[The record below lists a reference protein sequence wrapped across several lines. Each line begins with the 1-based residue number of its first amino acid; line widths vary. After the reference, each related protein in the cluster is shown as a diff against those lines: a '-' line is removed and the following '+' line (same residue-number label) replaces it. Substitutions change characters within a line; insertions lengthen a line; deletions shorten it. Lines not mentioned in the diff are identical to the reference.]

1 MREIV
6 RILVAVVVVALLL
19 SACGKSNGGSS
30 SAGSGS
36 TGVET
41 SSGNV
46 SRGGTLLVAMDQNP
60 KDFDPMVAGDVYSDA
75 VVSNVVEGLY
85 DYDENLKPVPWL
97 AESVDLPDNLTYV
110 FHMRKGIKFQDGTEM
125 DADAVK
131 FSVDR
136 VRTNPKSTGYSD
148 GKPIADT
155 IVVDKYTFKLTLSEP
170 YAPLPSRLTGRL
182 GGIVSP
188 AAVKAMGD
196 DGFNQHPVGTGPFKF
211 GEFKNDSYVRVERF
225 DGYWRQGADGKSLP
239 YLDRIEW
246 RVITEP
252 AARLTALQAGDV
264 HISSIRDQDAPI
276 VKKDASLNYAQQA
289 GRSFS
294 GVMLTID
301 KPPFDNKALRQAF
314 QFAVDRKEIVS
325 AVYEGN
331 REVANGM
338 IPPVLSW
345 AIDPGYQPYTYDPA
359 KAKAKLVEGGK
370 PNGFEFTIW
379 AAAGNSITQQLMEL
393 MQAQLA
399 KVGIKMNIELADF
412 NGVVVPKW
420 KSRESNAYSIGISGG
435 VDPDQFVA
443 STFQAGDA
451 FNFFPYD
458 NSLVN
463 DLIKQ
468 GRVIPDIETRAGIY
482 KKMVPLIM
490 EDSPYIF
497 LTYGIDRYVGNKK
510 VQGWFLGT
518 KATSGYSEFWLQQ

>member
-1 MREIV
+1 MRAIV
-6 RILVAVVVVALLL
+6 RILVATAVCGLLL
-19 SACGKSNGGSS
+19 AGCSKSSGGGGA
-30 SAGSGS
+30 SAGSGPAGS
-36 TGVET
+36 TG
-41 SSGNV
+41 GNV
-46 SRGGTLLVAMDQNP
+46 SRGGTLLVALDQNP
-60 KDFDPMVAGDVYSDA
+60 KDFDPMVAGDAYSDA
-75 VVSNVVEGLY
+75 VVTNIVEGLY

-110 FHMRKGIKFQDGTEM
+110 FHLRKGIKFHDGTEM

-136 VRTNPKSTGYSD
+136 VRNSPKSPGFSD
-148 GKPIADT
+148 GKQVADT

-170 YAPLPSRLTGRL
+170 FAPLPSRLTGRL

-196 DGFNQHPVGTGPFKF
+196 DGFNQHPVGTGPFRF
-211 GEFKNDSYVRVERF
+211 GEFKSDSYVRVERY

-239 YLDRIEW
+239 YLDRVEW

-276 VKKDASLNYAQQA
+276 VKKDGNLNYAQQA
-289 GRSFS
+289 GRSFA

-314 QFAVDRKEIVS
+314 QFAVDRKEIIS

-359 KAKAKLVEGGK
+359 KAKAKLLEGGK

-379 AAAGNSITQQLMEL
+379 GAAGNSITQQLLEL

-420 KSRESNAYSIGISGG
+420 KNRESNAYSIGITGG

-443 STFQAGDA
+443 STFLMGDA

-458 NSLVN
+458 NPQVN

-468 GRVIPDIETRAGIY
+468 GRATPDLESRAKIY
-482 KKMVPLIM
+482 KLMVPIIM
-490 EDSPYIF
+490 DDSPYVF
-497 LTYGIDRYVGNKK
+497 LTYGIDRYVGNKR
-510 VQGWFLGT
+510 VQGWFLGS
-518 KATSGYSEFWLQQ
+518 KATSGYSEFWLQ

>member
-1 MREIV
+1 MSAII
-6 RILVAVVVVALLL
+6 RILAASAVLGLLVAG
-19 SACGKSNGGSS
+19 CGKSASGGGGNSGGGAGGSS
-30 SAGSGS
+30 GGK
-36 TGVET
+36 
-41 SSGNV
+41 V

-60 KDFDPMVAGDVYSDA
+60 KDFDPMVAGDTYSDA

-85 DYDENLKPVPWL
+85 DYDEQLKPVSWL
-97 AESVDLPDNLTYV
+97 AESVDVPDNLTYV

-136 VRTNPKSTGYSD
+136 VRSNPKSPGYSD
-148 GKPIADT
+148 GKPIAET

-170 YAPLPSRLTGRL
+170 FAPLPSRLTGRL

-196 DGFNQHPVGTGPFKF
+196 DGFNQHPVGTGPFRF
-211 GEFKNDSYVRVERF
+211 GEFKSDSYVRVERF
-225 DGYWRQGADGKSLP
+225 DGYWRQGVDGKPLP

-264 HISSIRDQDAPI
+264 YISSIRDQDAPI
-276 VKKDASLNYAQQA
+276 VKKDTSLNYAQQA
-289 GRSFS
+289 GRSYG

-301 KPPFDNKALRQAF
+301 KPPFDNKALRQAL
-314 QFAVDRKEIVS
+314 QFAVDRKEIIS

-331 REVANGM
+331 REAANGM
-338 IPPVLSW
+338 IPPVLNW
-345 AIDPGYQPYTYDPA
+345 AVDPAYQPYTYDPA
-359 KAKAKLVEGGK
+359 KARAKLVEGGR

-379 AAAGNSITQQLMEL
+379 GASGNSITQQLLEL
-393 MQAQLA
+393 VQAQLA

-420 KSRESNAYSIGISGG
+420 KSRESNAYSIGITGG

-443 STFQAGDA
+443 NAFLAGDA

-458 NSLVN
+458 NPQVN

-468 GRVIPDIETRAGIY
+468 GRATPDLESRAKIY
-482 KKMVPLIM
+482 KQMVPIIM
-490 EDSPYIF
+490 DDSPYIF
-497 LTYGIDRYVGNKK
+497 LTYGIDRFVGNKK